1 MKDKLLNLAHNI
13 MPATILPR
21 QHKPI
26 EINVPVYDVT
36 DAATE
41 FDLSAME
48 VIQTAPVWMTR
59 AERLLIYTMTF
70 TLRPLRY
77 LEIGTLKGGSALLVN
92 AALNALGSDCKMVC
106 VDPNPQISP
115 EHWELLKPRTTLLK
129 GYSPQIL
136 PQAVEAAG
144 GLFDL
149 VLIDGDHTYQGL
161 MRDAEGILPHVA
173 DGAYILFHDSLFVE
187 VAKGL
192 RDFAN
197 KYHTQLVDFGTL
209 TREVTTQQRENDT
222 PVQWGGLRMMQ
233 IRRNI
238 HAI

>member
-1 MKDKLLNLAHNI
+1 MSNLRNLARKI
-13 MPATILPR
+13 VPASMLPG
-21 QHKPI
+21 QHRDVG
-26 EINVPVYDVT
+26 INVPVYDVT
-36 DAATE
+36 DIASE
-41 FDLSAME
+41 FDLSAMD

-77 LEIGTLKGGSALLVN
+77 LEIGTFKGGSALLVN

-106 VDPNPQISP
+106 VDPTPQIAP
-115 EHWELLKPRTTLLK
+115 EHWQLLKPRTTLLE
-129 GYSPQIL
+129 GFSPQIL

-161 MRDAEGILPHVA
+161 MRDAEGVLPHVA

-192 RDFAN
+192 RDFFH
-197 KYHTQLVDFGTL
+197 KHQSQLVDFGTL
-209 TREVTTQQRENDT
+209 TREVTTQHRENDT

-233 IRRNI
+233 VRRDI
-238 HAI
+238 QIS